1 MLVVFLTTMF
11 PIVLVGLFSYR
22 VITRNILI
30 LHNNAVTDM
39 NTTWH
44 QTARRYDEQ
53 VHLFWDRELAL
64 GRQNLNAMAANLDVS
79 MFDIKLNNPDATN
92 EELLR
97 IWMISTRNI
106 RVGEVGNIILI
117 NAKHQ
122 IIYWQGTI
130 LDQPIPLSHW
140 IKDQSLIDTIHQ
152 HLNESKDKIIN
163 ARHDWPDTNDKV
175 QEHLLSYG
183 YFPDQHAYLICVQPV
198 IAYKSMQLLEEIK
211 QQYLTQSLHLDSHDH
226 SRVWIIDSQNNITI
240 PNGISKRM
248 LSGIEHFHPNEQ
260 LNGLFNQTRNLQ
272 PEKPIQKE
280 LILTDPETG
289 VGINHQL
296 TLSYLPH
303 WDWIICVTSHMD
315 CVQQAHR
322 KVLYG
327 VIVIGIIALIVGTCF
342 AYVVA
347 LRMAKP
353 IEQLSESARQV
364 TWGSLSVD
372 LSNLTRRK
380 DEYGELA
387 VAFNEMAI
395 GLKSKM
401 RLVQISQE
409 QMKLQNQELKDEIAQ
424 RKEAQEQKDKLHDQ
438 LLAASREAGMA
449 EIASAVLHNVGNELN
464 SINVSSALVNEQGK
478 QSSLTH
484 LFNIADIMRPHV
496 DHFADFVQNNP
507 QGQLLPR
514 ALIELV
520 DTIEPEYNYVMDEIG
535 QLVSGIDR
543 IKQIIQAQQSYVT
556 HVDVNQAVEP
566 AQIFEDALAINH
578 AGIEQRNIVVIKH
591 FNPVPRVHLSK
602 HKVLQILVN
611 LISNAKHALDH
622 TTDQR
627 QITLQMAIHEHQ
639 GEHQLIYRVVDT
651 GCGISADQINRI
663 FNHGYT
669 TRPDGRGYGLH
680 YSILTA
686 TELGGSLTVKSPG
699 PGQGATFTL
708 ILPVNVEAH
717 SQGPRFQAMN
727 I

>member
-1 MLVVFLTTMF
+1 MLVVFHTTML
-11 PIVLVGLFSYR
+11 PIVLVGLFSYWE
-22 VITRNILI
+22 ISKNILE
-30 LHNNAVTDM
+30 LHNKAVIDM

-44 QTARRYDEQ
+44 EIASRYDEQ

-79 MFDIKLNNPDATN
+79 MFDIKLNNPDASN

-97 IWMISTRNI
+97 IWMINTRNI

-122 IIYWQGTI
+122 VIYWQGTI
-130 LDQPIPLSHW
+130 LDKPVPLSHW
-140 IKDQSLIDTIHQ
+140 IKDQNLIDTIDH
-152 HLNESKDKIIN
+152 HLNESENKIIN
-163 ARHDWPDTNDKV
+163 ARHDWPDTKNKI

-183 YFPDQHAYLICVQPV
+183 YFPEQDTYLVCVQPV
-198 IAYKSMQLLEEIK
+198 IAYKSMPLLEDIK
-211 QQYLTQSLHLDSHDH
+211 QQYLRQTLHVDSHDH
-226 SRVWIIDSQNNITI
+226 SRIWIINSNNNITI

-248 LSGIEHFHPNEQ
+248 LSGIEHFHPDEQ
-260 LNGLFNQTRNLQ
+260 LNVLFNHVRNLQ
-272 PEKPIQKE
+272 SDKPIQKQ
-280 LILTDPETG
+280 LTLTDPSTG
-289 VGINHQL
+289 VGIHHQL

-315 CVQQAHR
+315 CVRQAHR
-322 KVLYG
+322 KLLYG
-327 VIVIGIIALIVGTCF
+327 VIVIGIIALIVGTGF

-347 LRMAKP
+347 IRMAKP
-353 IEQLSESARQV
+353 IEKLSESARQV

-372 LSNLTRRK
+372 LTNLTSRK

-387 VAFNEMAI
+387 YAFNEMAI

-401 RLVQISQE
+401 RLVELSQE
-409 QMKLQNQELKDEIAQ
+409 QMQLQNQELKDEIAQ
-424 RKEAQEQKDKLHDQ
+424 RKQAEEQKDKLHDQ

-464 SINVSSALVNEQGK
+464 SINVASALVNEQGK
-478 QSSLTH
+478 QSSLAH

-535 QLVSGIDR
+535 QLVSGIER

-556 HVDVNQAVEP
+556 HVDVNQPVEP

-578 AGIEQRNIVVIKH
+578 AGIEQRNIVVNKH

-611 LISNAKHALDH
+611 LISNAKHALDQ
-622 TTDQR
+622 TIENR
-627 QITLQMAIHEHQ
+627 QITLQMAIHKHED
-639 GEHQLIYRVVDT
+639 EHQLIYRVVDT
-651 GCGISADQINRI
+651 GCGISDDQLSRI

-669 TRPDGRGYGLH
+669 TRTDGRGYGLH

-686 TELGGSLTVKSPG
+686 TELGGSLTVKSSG

-708 ILPVNVEAH
+708 ILPVKLEAELD
-717 SQGPRFQAMN
+717 GPRYKALN